1 MNSIFYFLSCYSI
14 SVQLFGH
21 TPLHIASGEGH
32 LSIVKYLVEAGAD
45 PLITDFVSN

>member
-14 SVQLFGH
+14 SVQDGV
-21 TPLHIASGEGH
+21 TPFHQASGNGH

-45 PLITDFVSN
+45 LLITDKVSN

>member
-14 SVQLFGH
+14 SVQYGI
-21 TPLHIASGEGH
+21 TPLHVASEGD

-45 PLITDFVSN
+45 PSITGDVSN

>member
-14 SVQLFGH
+14 SVQDGS
-21 TPLHIASGEGH
+21 TPLHGASSEGD

-45 PLITDFVSN
+45 PLIADRVSN